1 MNKHHEPTGPAGDE
15 QQVVL
20 RGPAE
25 LVDALPYMLGFHP
38 TDSIV
43 LVAVHGRRGRFGGR
57 LRLGIP
63 ESPHEWLPVARHL
76 AECLVEGSERRGAR
90 PDGIVVFLCRDPA
103 EGESGREVMERLRP
117 LAQWL
122 RTSCGALDVP
132 VPEALCISGGRFW
145 SYCCPDS
152 RCCPAEGRATAI
164 PGTSVMAAAAAYA
177 GIQVRGSLREMES
190 RLEPLGTPS
199 MADQERALDSA
210 GAALLPRILHEG
222 SREQVGAETLRL
234 ARRLMKRLG
243 ERATLDMD
251 RSSADARDDRLLSHA
266 EAAAVILGLQDRDTR
281 DRAAAWMEGPE
292 AHRALRLW
300 RALARRCVGPY
311 VEHAAAPLSLAG
323 WVSWSTGDEPSARV
337 ALSLALRVDPEYVF
351 ARLLHQA
358 CNDGLDPEDLRRCL
372 RAQEPPRAGT
382 SAPVPSAEASLT
394 GSEGRRQAVAEL
406 TCGSAGSGPAVA
418 EPTAGSAGS
427 DQAPSGSVTEP
438 AVSQP
443 DAASPASPV
452 PAPASSPV
460 PGPAAAAPGPV
471 AAELP
476 SPDRDMPNARVA
488 TPGGAGDDL
497 PRTPGTARPPCR
509 RTDEVRRPGSRS
521 GPVGPVPRAR
531 PAARQQH
538 ESAGAA
544 ASGADTASNR
554 RAASRID
561 GDTGAA
567 DRTRAVGRSGDLG
580 RGGAKGSGRGSAK
593 GSAKG
598 RGTGGG
604 A

>member
-1 MNKHHEPTGPAGDE
+1 MTKHHEPNGPAVDDQ

-25 LVDALPYMLGFHP
+25 LADALPYMLGFHP

-43 LVAVHGRRGRFGGR
+43 LVALHGGRGRFGGR
-57 LRLGIP
+57 LRVGIP
-63 ESPHEWLPVARHL
+63 ESPREWLPVARHL

-103 EGESGREVMERLRP
+103 EGESGQAVMERLRP

-152 RCCPAEGRATAI
+152 RCCPAEGTATAI

-177 GIQVRGSLREMES
+177 GIQVRGSLQEMES

-210 GAALLPRILHEG
+210 GAALLPRILDGG
-222 SREQVGAETLRL
+222 SREQVASETLRL

-251 RSSADARDDRLLSHA
+251 RSSADGRDDRLISHA

-372 RAQEPPRAGT
+372 RTHAAAQEPQRAGT
-382 SAPVPSAEASLT
+382 SAPVPSAEASP
-394 GSEGRRQAVAEL
+394 AA
-406 TCGSAGSGPAVA
+406 SAGPGPGLAVA
-418 EPTAGSAGS
+418 EPTAGFAGS
-427 DQAPSGSVTEP
+427 VPAPPGSVTER
-438 AVSQP
+438 
-443 DAASPASPV
+443 
-452 PAPASSPV
+452 PAPDSATAGSPSSAAPA
-460 PGPAAAAPGPV
+460 PGPAAA
-471 AAELP
+471 ELP
-476 SPDRDMPNARVA
+476 GADQDSPPSRAG
-488 TPGGAGDDL
+488 TPDTEGDGVPRIHGA
-497 PRTPGTARPPCR
+497 ARPQCQR
-509 RTDEVRRPGSRS
+509 AEEGRRPGVRPA
-521 GPVGPVPRAR
+521 PVRPVPRAR
-531 PAARQQH
+531 PAVRKRVTA
-538 ESAGAA
+538 AGSA
-544 ASGADTASNR
+544 ASGATAPGQ
-554 RAASRID
+554 RAASHVD
-561 GDTGAA
+561 GDAA
-567 DRTRAVGRSGDLG
+567 ACGRTRPAGRSGD
-580 RGGAKGSGRGSAK
+580 
-593 GSAKG
+593 
-598 RGTGGG
+598 RGTGRGAGGG